1 MPIKHVHELDFQCK
15 ANKAT
20 ATALPTSPMTLPRA
34 VIGDGDGDGAAA
46 AITLTRFLKLQQ
58 QLPQERLPNG
68 FDAAG

>member
-20 ATALPTSPMTLPRA
+20 ATATALPTSPMTLPLA
-34 VIGDGDGDGAAA
+34 VIGDGDGAAA